1 MATVRWTIGAQQDLQ
16 AIVEYIARYSP
27 AYAAATA
34 SRIVSAVRGLRH
46 HPRMGRTVPEFG
58 DSSVRELIV
67 FNYRVIYKVSR
78 SRVGIVA
85 IVHGSRDLLRR
96 LPLAEWSF

>member
-16 AIVEYIARYSP
+16 AIVEYIARDSP

-34 SRIVSAVRGLRH
+34 SRIVAAIRNLRRN
-46 HPRMGRTVPEFG
+46 PRLGRTVPEFA
-58 DSSVRELIV
+58 DASLRELIV
-67 FNYRVIYKVSR
+67 FSYRVIYKVNR